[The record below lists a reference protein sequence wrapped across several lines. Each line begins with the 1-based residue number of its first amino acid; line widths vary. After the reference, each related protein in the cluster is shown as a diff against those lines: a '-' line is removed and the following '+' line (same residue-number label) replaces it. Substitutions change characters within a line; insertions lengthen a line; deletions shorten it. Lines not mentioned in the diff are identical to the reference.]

1 MKKINWSNVTADTV
15 ARMIFLIFS
24 MVNGAAAIFGFTK
37 LDIDENTIYTVVTGI
52 SVIVSAIV
60 GFWKNNSFTAEAQ
73 AGDNL
78 KNALKEG
85 AVKIED
91 LEDDIDDEELEVAEE
106 PTEE

>member
-1 MKKINWSNVTADTV
+1 MKKISKSTIIRTILLILALINQGLTISGHAVLPFTDEQVTEFLSMLFTGVTA
-15 ARMIFLIFS
+15 
-24 MVNGAAAIFGFTK
+24 
-37 LDIDENTIYTVVTGI
+37 
-52 SVIVSAIV
+52 VIAW
-60 GFWKNNSFTAEAQ
+60 WKNNSFTAEAQ

-91 LEDDIDDEELEVAEE
+91 LDDDIDDEELDVVEE